1 MKMAMDDLELMLTP
15 EEQEWAFALE
25 EAIYRGRPDV
35 NVNQGGGLSL
45 SRTRSTINN
54 SNAIVAATTAPA
66 TTQLYGKPSDFEI
79 AAHALRAKGNTSKGL
94 KRLQRMK
101 IFKDA
106 YNIPDFDLDSGS
118 NRNDPIKPILK
129 LMKKFLTGY
138 PQFLQKIGIDKFGR
152 VAVQLQLDGLRW
164 SQPPPFNHTETERFQ
179 AFYYL
184 LHATQPTLE
193 SIRRGTV
200 WIGDIQNITERPS
213 AALFRGGRMLLRD
226 SYPIKVQDVPV
237 VDCPPRFSKVYATTY
252 PFFSS
257 HFVSKFVRVTPDVL
271 RAHFPPELLSD
282 RLRGINNTKKGRI
295 INRRRARYKTD
306 NSIAR
311 KRNVDVSDID
321 VVSSNGDDYD
331 NKWENLDDDDEKDA
345 NGINDRN
352 NGIKNGGVGDQEIN
366 ESEELLMRIER
377 LLRMRFKTERSFRVI

>member
-1 MKMAMDDLELMLTP
+1 MAMDDLELMLTP

-25 EAIYRGRPDV
+25 EAIYGERPDV
-35 NVNQGGGLSL
+35 NVDQGRGFNL

-54 SNAIVAATTAPA
+54 SNTVIAATNAPA

-79 AAHALRAKGNTSKGL
+79 AAHALRAKGDTSKGL
-94 KRLQRMK
+94 KRLHRMK

-106 YNIPDFDLDSGS
+106 YNIPAFDVDSGS
-118 NRNDPIKPILK
+118 SRSDPIKPILK
-129 LMKKFLTGY
+129 LMKKFLTAY
-138 PQFLQKIGIDKFGR
+138 PQFVQKIGIDKFGR

-164 SQPPPFNHTETERFQ
+164 SQPSPFNHTETERFQ

-200 WIGDIQNITERPS
+200 WIGDIQNVTERPS

-237 VDCPPRFSKVYATTY
+237 VHCPPRFSKVYATTY

-282 RLRGINNTKKGRI
+282 RLRGVNNIKKSRI
-295 INRRRARYKTD
+295 INRRRARYKTGN
-306 NSIAR
+306 NSIAS
-311 KRNVDVSDID
+311 KRNVDIDDADI
-321 VVSSNGDDYD
+321 VSSNGDDYD
-331 NKWENLDDDDEKDA
+331 NTWENLDDDDEEDA

-352 NGIKNGGVGDQEIN
+352 IGNKNGSIGDQDTDD
-366 ESEELLMRIER
+366 SEELLTRIER